1 MGNDVCK
8 KAIENLPSFF
18 ESRLEIDVLGAGI
31 FEPLRKIFNFDESY
45 IFFLNPESVSLK
57 YIFGKNRNFKIGDSF
72 LIDKDINAKFF
83 AFDNI
88 LLDDKDSFIQLL
100 NLKSSKSFLII
111 KLIVKNVV
119 FGFIL
124 LCKNEINY
132 YNQEDLEVSKA
143 VGVAISYNLKDVELS
158 ELFKYQLK
166 ALKDSIIQT
175 KSAYKTIREQN
186 VKIVE
191 ADKIKTEFLANVSH
205 ELRTPLNAIIG
216 FSESLSSRLFG
227 SLTEKQADY
236 VEEIR
241 VSGIHLLEMINEI
254 LDISKIEAREMKL
267 HKTNFLISSAVN
279 EVVNVVKPLMD
290 KKNIAIKQEID
301 DCDVI
306 ADFQKIKQIMYNLLS
321 NAIKFSPEKDEIE
334 IKVYCNKKNL
344 FIEVKDNGGGISP
357 KDQNRIFEKFV
368 QLENTYTKKEGSTG
382 LGLTIT
388 KELVEMHKGEISVK
402 SKLNKG
408 STFIVKLPCLDS
420 AEKL

>member
-1 MGNDVCK
+1 MGNDVCN
-8 KAIENLPSFF
+8 KAIKYLPSFF
-18 ESRLEIDVLGAGI
+18 ESRLELDAHGAGI

-57 YIFGKNRNFKIGDSF
+57 YIFGKNRNFKVGDSF

-83 AFDNI
+83 SFDNV
-88 LLDDKDSFIQLL
+88 LSDDKDSFIKLL

-124 LCKNEINY
+124 LCKDENNY
-132 YNQEDLEVSKA
+132 YTQEDLEVSKT
-143 VGVAISYNLKDVELS
+143 VGVAISYNLKDIELS

-227 SLTEKQADY
+227 SLTDKQADY

-321 NAIKFSPEKDEIE
+321 NAIKFSPEKDTIE
-334 IKVYCNKKNL
+334 IKVYFNKINL

-388 KELVEMHKGEISVK
+388 KELVEMHKGEVTVK
-402 SKLNKG
+402 SKPGKG
-408 STFIVKLPCLDS
+408 STFIVKLPCL
-420 AEKL
+420 E